1 MKPDIQLKKFFEH
14 DDRFLSL
21 FNAYFYHGESVLKE
35 EYLSPDDSEVVK
47 LVASNH
53 IAVIRRYK
61 ENEYFALFV
70 LENQSKVDYGMVVR
84 VLRYISLLY
93 ERELRKA
100 SPNNYTPKG
109 TKLPMVRA
117 IVLYT
122 GEKEWDGARKL
133 SDMILDENGQKIKL
147 DPAEDFFLNIIELN
161 KDVSYNLNNQCVQD
175 FIDLVHQL
183 YDTTIHLGDT
193 DRVYQRDAVLAAY
206 SITKDE
212 QLKLILEQEEGDV
225 KVCEAMRELFED
237 ATNKGIT
244 KGIGIG
250 IEKGRAEGRAEE
262 KIETNTINLRS
273 IMVNLNLNADQAM
286 DALSI
291 DAKDRDFYREKL
303 AALSKN

>member
-21 FNAYFYHGESVLKE
+21 FNAYFYQGESVLKE

-53 IAVIRRYK
+53 IDVIRRYK

-175 FIDLVHQL
+175 FMDLVHQL

-193 DRVYQRDAVLAAY
+193 DRIYQRDAVLAAY

-225 KVCEAMRELFED
+225 KVCEAMRELFQDER
-237 ATNKGIT
+237 NKGRV
-244 KGIGIG
+244 
-250 IEKGRAEGRAEE
+250 EGRAEGRAEE

-291 DAKDRDFYREKL
+291 DEKDRDFYREKL

>member
-21 FNAYFYHGESVLKE
+21 FNAYFYQGESVLKE

-53 IAVIRRYK
+53 IDVIRRYK

-84 VLRYISLLY
+84 IMKYQVLLY
-93 ERELRKA
+93 ERGLRKA

-122 GEKEWDGARKL
+122 GEKEWDGPRKL
-133 SDMILDENGQKIKL
+133 SDMILDENGQKIEL
-147 DPAEDFFLNIIELN
+147 DPIEDFSLNLIELN

-183 YDTTIHLGDT
+183 YDKSIHLGDM

-237 ATNKGIT
+237 ARNQ
-244 KGIGIG
+244 
-250 IEKGRAEGRAEE
+250 GRAEE
-262 KIETNTINLRS
+262 KIETSISFLHS
-273 IMVNLNLNADQAM
+273 IMVNLNVDVDRAM
-286 DALSI
+286 DISSI
-291 DAKDRDFYREKL
+291 DEKDRDFYREKL
-303 AALSKN
+303 ASLSKN

>member
-1 MKPDIQLKKFFEH
+1 
-14 DDRFLSL
+14 
-21 FNAYFYHGESVLKE
+21 
-35 EYLSPDDSEVVK
+35 
-47 LVASNH
+47 
-53 IAVIRRYK
+53 
-61 ENEYFALFV
+61 
-70 LENQSKVDYGMVVR
+70 MVVR
-84 VLRYISLLY
+84 IMKYQVLLY

-133 SDMILDENGQKIKL
+133 SDMILDENRQKIKL
-147 DPAEDFFLNIIELN
+147 DPIEDFSLNLIELN

-183 YDTTIHLGDT
+183 YDTTIHLGDMN
-193 DRVYQRDAVLAAY
+193 RIYQRDAVQAAY

-212 QLKLILEQEEGDV
+212 QLKLILEQEEGGV

-237 ATNKGIT
+237 ARNQ
-244 KGIGIG
+244 
-250 IEKGRAEGRAEE
+250 GRAEE
-262 KIETNTINLRS
+262 KIETSISNLHS
-273 IMVNLNLNADQAM
+273 IMVNLNFNADQAM

-291 DAKDRDFYREKL
+291 DEKDRDFYREKL
-303 AALSKN
+303 ASLSKN

>member
-1 MKPDIQLKKFFEH
+1 
-14 DDRFLSL
+14 
-21 FNAYFYHGESVLKE
+21 
-35 EYLSPDDSEVVK
+35 
-47 LVASNH
+47 
-53 IAVIRRYK
+53 
-61 ENEYFALFV
+61 
-70 LENQSKVDYGMVVR
+70 MVVR
-84 VLRYISLLY
+84 IMKYQVLLY

-147 DPAEDFFLNIIELN
+147 NPIEDFSLNLIELN

-183 YDTTIHLGDT
+183 YDTTIHLGDMN
-193 DRVYQRDAVLAAY
+193 RIYQRDAVQAAY

-237 ATNKGIT
+237 ATNKGIALGET
-244 KGIGIG
+244 K
-250 IEKGRAEGRAEE
+250 AFMAS
-262 KIETNTINLRS
+262 INS
-273 IMVNLNLNADQAM
+273 IMIKFNLNADQAM

-291 DAKDRDFYREKL
+291 DEKDRDFYREKL
-303 AALSKN
+303 ASLSKN

>member
-1 MKPDIQLKKFFEH
+1 MKPDIALKKFFEH

-21 FNAYFYHGESVLKE
+21 FNAYFYQGESVLKE

-53 IAVIRRYK
+53 IDVIRRYK

-84 VLRYISLLY
+84 IMKYQVLLY

-122 GEKEWDGARKL
+122 GEKEWDGPRKL
-133 SDMILDENGQKIKL
+133 SDMILDENGQKIEL
-147 DPAEDFFLNIIELN
+147 DPIEDFSLNLIELN

-183 YDTTIHLGDT
+183 YDKSIHLGDM
-193 DRVYQRDAVLAAY
+193 DRVYQRDAVQAAY

-212 QLKLILEQEEGDV
+212 QLKLILKQEEGDV

-250 IEKGRAEGRAEE
+250 RAEE
-262 KIETNTINLRS
+262 KIETSISNLHS
-273 IMVNLNLNADQAM
+273 IMVNLNFNADQAM

-291 DAKDRDFYREKL
+291 DEKDRDFYREKL
-303 AALSKN
+303 ASLSKN

>member
-14 DDRFLSL
+14 NDRFLSL
-21 FNAYFYHGESVLKE
+21 FNAYFYQGESVLKE

-53 IAVIRRYK
+53 IDVIRRYK

-122 GEKEWDGARKL
+122 GEKEWDGPRKL

-147 DPAEDFFLNIIELN
+147 DPAEDFFLNLIELN

-175 FIDLVHQL
+175 FMDLVHQL

-212 QLKLILEQEEGDV
+212 QLKLILEQEEGGV
-225 KVCEAMRELFED
+225 KVCEAMRKLFQDER
-237 ATNKGIT
+237 NKGRV
-244 KGIGIG
+244 
-250 IEKGRAEGRAEE
+250 EGRAEGRAEE

-291 DAKDRDFYREKL
+291 DEKDRDFYREKL
-303 AALSKN
+303 ASLSKN

>member
-14 DDRFLSL
+14 NDRFLSL
-21 FNAYFYHGESVLKE
+21 FNAYFYQGESVLKE

-53 IAVIRRYK
+53 IDVIRRYK

-133 SDMILDENGQKIKL
+133 SDMILDENGQKIEL
-147 DPAEDFFLNIIELN
+147 DPIEDFSLNLIELN

-183 YDTTIHLGDT
+183 YDKSIHLGDM
-193 DRVYQRDAVLAAY
+193 DRVYQRDAVQAAY

-212 QLKLILEQEEGDV
+212 QLKLILEQEEGGV

-237 ATNKGIT
+237 ARNQ
-244 KGIGIG
+244 
-250 IEKGRAEGRAEE
+250 GRAEE
-262 KIETNTINLRS
+262 KIETSISFLHS
-273 IMVNLNLNADQAM
+273 IMVNLNVDVDRAM
-286 DALSI
+286 DISSI
-291 DAKDRDFYREKL
+291 DEKDRDFYREKL
-303 AALSKN
+303 ASLSKN

>member
-14 DDRFLSL
+14 NDRFLSL

-93 ERELRKA
+93 ERDLRKA

-122 GEKEWDGARKL
+122 GEKEWDGPRKL

-147 DPAEDFFLNIIELN
+147 DPAEDFFLNLIELN

-175 FIDLVHQL
+175 FMDLVHQL

>member
-1 MKPDIQLKKFFEH
+1 MKPDIALKKFFEH

-21 FNAYFYHGESVLKE
+21 FNAYFYQGESVLKE

-53 IAVIRRYK
+53 IDVIRRYK

-84 VLRYISLLY
+84 IMKYQVLLY

-122 GEKEWDGARKL
+122 GEKEWDGPRKL
-133 SDMILDENGQKIKL
+133 SDMILDENGQKIEL
-147 DPAEDFFLNIIELN
+147 DPIEDFSLNLIELN

-175 FIDLVHQL
+175 LIDLVHQL

-193 DRVYQRDAVLAAY
+193 DRVYQRDAVQAAY

-237 ATNKGIT
+237 ARNQ
-244 KGIGIG
+244 
-250 IEKGRAEGRAEE
+250 GRAEE
-262 KIETNTINLRS
+262 KIETSISFLHS
-273 IMVNLNLNADQAM
+273 IMVNLNVDVDRAM
-286 DALSI
+286 DISSI
-291 DAKDRDFYREKL
+291 DEKDRDFYREKL
-303 AALSKN
+303 ASLSKN

>member
-14 DDRFLSL
+14 NDRFLSL
-21 FNAYFYHGESVLKE
+21 FNAYFYQGESVLKE

-53 IAVIRRYK
+53 IDVIRRYK

-93 ERELRKA
+93 DRDLRKA

-122 GEKEWDGARKL
+122 GEKEWDGPRKL

-147 DPAEDFFLNIIELN
+147 DPAEDFFLNLIELN

-175 FIDLVHQL
+175 FMDLVHQL
-183 YDTTIHLGDT
+183 YDTTIHLSDT

-212 QLKLILEQEEGDV
+212 QLKLILEQEEGGV
-225 KVCEAMRELFED
+225 KVCEAMRELFQDER
-237 ATNKGIT
+237 NKG
-244 KGIGIG
+244 
-250 IEKGRAEGRAEE
+250 RVEGRAEE

-291 DAKDRDFYREKL
+291 DEKDRDFYREKL
-303 AALSKN
+303 ASLSKN

>member
-21 FNAYFYHGESVLKE
+21 FNAYFYQGESVLKE

-53 IAVIRRYK
+53 IDVIRRYK

-84 VLRYISLLY
+84 IMKYQVLLY

-122 GEKEWDGARKL
+122 GEKEWDGPRKL
-133 SDMILDENGQKIKL
+133 SDMILDENGQKIEL
-147 DPAEDFFLNIIELN
+147 DPIEDFSLNLIELN

-183 YDTTIHLGDT
+183 YDKSIHLGDM

-206 SITKDE
+206 SITKDK
-212 QLKLILEQEEGDV
+212 QLKLILDQEEGDV
-225 KVCEAMRELFED
+225 KVCEAMRELFLDER
-237 ATNKGIT
+237 NKGISE
-244 KGIGIG
+244 GIGI
-250 IEKGRAEGRAEE
+250 GRAEE
-262 KIETNTINLRS
+262 KIETSISFLHS
-273 IMVNLNLNADQAM
+273 IMVNLNFNVDQAM

-291 DAKDRDFYREKL
+291 DEKDRDFYREKF
-303 AALSKN
+303 ASLSKN

>member
-14 DDRFLSL
+14 NDRFLSL

-53 IAVIRRYK
+53 IDVIRRYK

-122 GEKEWDGARKL
+122 GEKEWDGPRKL
-133 SDMILDENGQKIKL
+133 SDMILDENGQKIEL
-147 DPAEDFFLNIIELN
+147 DPIEDFSLNLIELN

-183 YDTTIHLGDT
+183 YDKSIHLGDM
-193 DRVYQRDAVLAAY
+193 DRVYQRDAVQAAY

-212 QLKLILEQEEGDV
+212 QLKLFLE
-225 KVCEAMRELFED
+225 
-237 ATNKGIT
+237 
-244 KGIGIG
+244 
-250 IEKGRAEGRAEE
+250 
-262 KIETNTINLRS
+262 
-273 IMVNLNLNADQAM
+273 
-286 DALSI
+286 
-291 DAKDRDFYREKL
+291 
-303 AALSKN
+303 

>member
-21 FNAYFYHGESVLKE
+21 FNAYFYQGESVLKE
-35 EYLSPDDSEVVK
+35 EYLSQDDSEVVK

-53 IAVIRRYK
+53 IDVIRRYK
-61 ENEYFALFV
+61 ENEYFTLFV

-84 VLRYISLLY
+84 IMKYQVLLY

-133 SDMILDENGQKIKL
+133 SDLILDENGQKIEL
-147 DPAEDFFLNIIELN
+147 DPIEDFSLNLIELN

-183 YDTTIHLGDT
+183 YDKSIHLGDM
-193 DRVYQRDAVLAAY
+193 DRVYQRDAVQAAY

-212 QLKLILEQEEGDV
+212 QLKLILEQEEGGV

-237 ATNKGIT
+237 ATNKGIALGET
-244 KGIGIG
+244 K
-250 IEKGRAEGRAEE
+250 AFMAS
-262 KIETNTINLRS
+262 INS
-273 IMVNLNLNADQAM
+273 IMIKFNLNADQAM

-291 DAKDRDFYREKL
+291 DEKDRDFYREKL
-303 AALSKN
+303 ASLSKS

>member
-1 MKPDIQLKKFFEH
+1 
-14 DDRFLSL
+14 
-21 FNAYFYHGESVLKE
+21 
-35 EYLSPDDSEVVK
+35 
-47 LVASNH
+47 
-53 IAVIRRYK
+53 
-61 ENEYFALFV
+61 
-70 LENQSKVDYGMVVR
+70 
-84 VLRYISLLY
+84 
-93 ERELRKA
+93 
-100 SPNNYTPKG
+100 
-109 TKLPMVRA
+109 MVRA

-133 SDMILDENGQKIKL
+133 SDMILDENGQKIEL
-147 DPAEDFFLNIIELN
+147 DPIEDFSLNLIELN

-250 IEKGRAEGRAEE
+250 IEKGKAEGRAEGRAEE
-262 KIETNTINLRS
+262 KIETTISYLRS
-273 IMVNLNLNADQAM
+273 IMVNLNVDVERAM
-286 DALSI
+286 DILSI
-291 DAKDRDFYREKL
+291 DEKDRDFYREKL

>member
-1 MKPDIQLKKFFEH
+1 MKPDIALKKFFEH

-53 IAVIRRYK
+53 IDVIRRYK

-291 DAKDRDFYREKL
+291 DEKDRDFYREKL

>member
-21 FNAYFYHGESVLKE
+21 FNAYFYQGESVLKE

-53 IAVIRRYK
+53 IDVIRRYK

-84 VLRYISLLY
+84 IMKYQVLLY

-175 FIDLVHQL
+175 FMDLVHQL
-183 YDTTIHLGDT
+183 YDTTIHLSDT

-250 IEKGRAEGRAEE
+250 RAEGRAEE
-262 KIETNTINLRS
+262 KIETTISYLRS
-273 IMVNLNLNADQAM
+273 IMVNLNVDVERAM
-286 DALSI
+286 DILSI
-291 DAKDRDFYREKL
+291 DEKDRDFYREKL

>member
-14 DDRFLSL
+14 NDRFLSL
-21 FNAYFYHGESVLKE
+21 FNAYFYQGESVLKE

-53 IAVIRRYK
+53 IDVIRRYK

-84 VLRYISLLY
+84 IMKYQVLLY
-93 ERELRKA
+93 ERGLRKA

-122 GEKEWDGARKL
+122 GEKEWDGPRKL

-183 YDTTIHLGDT
+183 YDKSIHLGDMN
-193 DRVYQRDAVLAAY
+193 RIYQRDAVQAAY

-212 QLKLILEQEEGDV
+212 QLKLILEQEEGGV

-250 IEKGRAEGRAEE
+250 RAEE
-262 KIETNTINLRS
+262 KIETSISNLHS
-273 IMVNLNLNADQAM
+273 IMVNLNFNADQAM

-291 DAKDRDFYREKL
+291 DEKDRDFYREKL
-303 AALSKN
+303 ASLSKN

>member
-1 MKPDIQLKKFFEH
+1 
-14 DDRFLSL
+14 
-21 FNAYFYHGESVLKE
+21 
-35 EYLSPDDSEVVK
+35 
-47 LVASNH
+47 
-53 IAVIRRYK
+53 
-61 ENEYFALFV
+61 
-70 LENQSKVDYGMVVR
+70 MVVR
-84 VLRYISLLY
+84 IMKYQVLLY

-133 SDMILDENGQKIKL
+133 SDMILDENGQKIEL

-183 YDTTIHLGDT
+183 YDTTIHLGDMN
-193 DRVYQRDAVLAAY
+193 RIYQRDAVQAAY

-212 QLKLILEQEEGDV
+212 QLKLILEQEEGGA
-225 KVCEAMRELFED
+225 KVCEAMRELFQDER
-237 ATNKGIT
+237 N
-244 KGIGIG
+244 
-250 IEKGRAEGRAEE
+250 KGRAEGRAEKIDECITIGE
-262 KIETNTINLRS
+262 KRAFTASINS
-273 IMVNLNLNADQAM
+273 IMIKFNLNADQAM

-291 DAKDRDFYREKL
+291 DEKDRDFYREKL
-303 AALSKN
+303 ASLSKN

>member
-14 DDRFLSL
+14 NDRFLSL
-21 FNAYFYHGESVLKE
+21 FNAYFYQGESVLKE

-53 IAVIRRYK
+53 IDVIRRYK
-61 ENEYFALFV
+61 ENEYLALFV

-122 GEKEWDGARKL
+122 GEKEWDGPRKL

-147 DPAEDFFLNIIELN
+147 DSAEDFFLNLIELN

-183 YDTTIHLGDT
+183 YDTTIHLGDMN
-193 DRVYQRDAVLAAY
+193 RIYQRDAVQAAY

-212 QLKLILEQEEGDV
+212 QLKLILEQEEGGV
-225 KVCEAMRELFED
+225 KVCEAMRELFQDER
-237 ATNKGIT
+237 NKGISE
-244 KGIGIG
+244 GIGI
-250 IEKGRAEGRAEE
+250 GRAEE
-262 KIETNTINLRS
+262 KIEISISFLHS
-273 IMVNLNLNADQAM
+273 IMVNLNVDVDRAM
-286 DALSI
+286 DISSI
-291 DAKDRDFYREKL
+291 DEKDRDFYREKL
-303 AALSKN
+303 ASLSKN

>member
-1 MKPDIQLKKFFEH
+1 
-14 DDRFLSL
+14 
-21 FNAYFYHGESVLKE
+21 
-35 EYLSPDDSEVVK
+35 
-47 LVASNH
+47 
-53 IAVIRRYK
+53 
-61 ENEYFALFV
+61 
-70 LENQSKVDYGMVVR
+70 MVVR
-84 VLRYISLLY
+84 IMKYQVLLY

-133 SDMILDENGQKIKL
+133 SDMILDENGQKIEL

-183 YDTTIHLGDT
+183 YDTTIHLGDMN
-193 DRVYQRDAVLAAY
+193 RIYQRDAVQAAY

-212 QLKLILEQEEGDV
+212 QLKLILEQEEGGV

-237 ATNKGIT
+237 ARNQ
-244 KGIGIG
+244 
-250 IEKGRAEGRAEE
+250 GRAEE
-262 KIETNTINLRS
+262 KIETSISNLHS
-273 IMVNLNLNADQAM
+273 IMVNLNFNADQAM

-291 DAKDRDFYREKL
+291 DEKDRNFYREKL
-303 AALSKN
+303 ASLSKN

>member
-1 MKPDIQLKKFFEH
+1 MKPDIALKKFFEH

-21 FNAYFYHGESVLKE
+21 FNAYFYQGESVLKE

-53 IAVIRRYK
+53 IDVIRRYK

-84 VLRYISLLY
+84 IMKYQVLLY

-122 GEKEWDGARKL
+122 GEKEWDGPRKL
-133 SDMILDENGQKIKL
+133 SDMILDENGQKIEL
-147 DPAEDFFLNIIELN
+147 DPIEDFSLNLIELN

-183 YDTTIHLGDT
+183 YDKSIHLGDM
-193 DRVYQRDAVLAAY
+193 DRVYQRDAVQAAY

-250 IEKGRAEGRAEE
+250 RAEGRAEE
-262 KIETNTINLRS
+262 KIETTISYLRS
-273 IMVNLNLNADQAM
+273 IMVNLNVDVERAM
-286 DALSI
+286 DILSI
-291 DAKDRDFYREKL
+291 DEKDRDFYREKL
-303 AALSKN
+303 ASLSKN